1 MPTERRASR
10 GGNEKHTKLK
20 RVSLL

>member
-1 MPTERRASR
+1 MNTERRASR
-10 GGNEKHTKLK
+10 GENKKRTKLK

>member
-1 MPTERRASR
+1 MNTEKRASR
-10 GGNEKHTKLK
+10 GGNEKDTKLK

>member
-1 MPTERRASR
+1 MNTERRASR
-10 GGNEKHTKLK
+10 GKNKKRTKLK